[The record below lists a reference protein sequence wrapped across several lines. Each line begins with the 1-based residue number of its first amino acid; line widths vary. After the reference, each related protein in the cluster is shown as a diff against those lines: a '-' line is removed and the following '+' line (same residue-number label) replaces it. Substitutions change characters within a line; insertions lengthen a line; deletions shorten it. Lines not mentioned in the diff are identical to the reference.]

1 MTPSSETSSRRRA
14 EQTRLARSRP
24 SSALTRTHFPKTD
37 TTRSWPTRVRFR
49 NRPVSPPRFARALIT
64 EEGDGGELNVGPA
77 LSADGTHVAFLSE
90 RDRLS
95 IDIYLADATTGQIKT
110 KLSETASDPHYL

>member
-1 MTPSSETSSRRRA
+1 
-14 EQTRLARSRP
+14 
-24 SSALTRTHFPKTD
+24 
-37 TTRSWPTRVRFR
+37 
-49 NRPVSPPRFARALIT
+49 VSPPRFARALIT

-110 KLSETASDPHYL
+110 KLSETASDPHFDSLQFIASAGAWDPSGRQFAVGVVRAGQPTLAIFDIDGSKTRRDCV